1 MNSPSRDSSGRTIR
15 IATRQSPLALWQAE
29 TVAERL
35 RETHPDI
42 QVELLKITTKG
53 DRILDTPLSKI
64 GGKGLF
70 IKELEVAMLE
80 GKADIAVH
88 SMKDVTAEMPEGF
101 VLPTVLERGDPCDAL
116 VSNKYSSLDELPEGA
131 RIGSSSLR
139 RQCQLRANRPD
150 FEVDT
155 LRGNVGTRLS
165 KLDAGEFDA
174 IILAAA
180 GLRRLGMEDRIAAVL
195 PPEQSLPA
203 VGQGTVGIECRADD
217 AEVIALLEALND
229 APTAT
234 RTRAERAL
242 NARLQGSCDVPL
254 AGYAELAGDEIYLR
268 ALVGLPDGSR
278 VIRGER
284 RGAAEQ
290 AETIGRELAEEL
302 LERGA
307 GEILA
312 QLAEDH

>member
-1 MNSPSRDSSGRTIR
+1 MNSPARTIR

-35 RETHPDI
+35 RQTHPGI
-42 QVELLKITTKG
+42 NVELLRITTKG

-101 VLPTVLERGDPCDAL
+101 VLPAVLERGDPCDAL
-116 VSNKYSSLDELPEGA
+116 VSNRHASLDELPEGA

-139 RQCQLRANRPD
+139 RQCQLRAYRPD
-150 FEVDT
+150 FIVDT

-217 AEVIALLEALND
+217 AELIALLEALDD
-229 APTAT
+229 APTSI

-254 AGYAELAGDEIYLR
+254 AGYAELVGEELQLR

-284 RGAAEQ
+284 HGPAEQ
-290 AETIGRELAEEL
+290 AERIGTELAEEL
-302 LERGA
+302 LDRGA

-312 QLAEDH
+312 QLAEGH

>member
-1 MNSPSRDSSGRTIR
+1 MNSPARTIR

-29 TVAERL
+29 TVAAQL
-35 RETHPDI
+35 RETHANLE
-42 QVELLKITTKG
+42 VELLKITTRG

-101 VLPTVLERGDPCDAL
+101 VLPAVLERGDPCDAL
-116 VSNKYSSLDELPEGA
+116 VSNNYSSLDALPQGA

-139 RQCQLRANRPD
+139 RQCQLRAYRPD
-150 FEVDT
+150 FEVNT
-155 LRGNVGTRLS
+155 LRGNVGTRLA

-180 GLRRLGMEDRIAAVL
+180 GLRRLGLEERIAAVL

-217 AEVIALLEALND
+217 SELVSLLEALND
-229 APTAT
+229 SPTAI

-254 AGYAELAGDEIYLR
+254 AGYAELAGEEIHLR

-284 RGAAEQ
+284 RGPAEQ
-290 AETIGRELAEEL
+290 AERIGTGLAEEL
-302 LERGA
+302 LDRGA

-312 QLAEDH
+312 QLAQDH

>member
-1 MNSPSRDSSGRTIR
+1 MNASSRTIR
-15 IATRQSPLALWQAE
+15 IATRQSPLALWQAD

-35 RETHPDI
+35 RETHAGI
-42 QVELLKITTKG
+42 HVELVKITTKG

-80 GKADIAVH
+80 DRADIAVH
-88 SMKDVTAEMPEGF
+88 SMKDVTAEMPDGF
-101 VLPTVLERGDPCDAL
+101 VLAAVLERGDPCDAL
-116 VSNKYSSLDELPEGA
+116 VSNRYSSLDELPQGA

-139 RQCQLRANRPD
+139 RQCQLRAYRPD
-150 FEVDT
+150 FHVST
-155 LRGNVGTRLS
+155 LRGNVGTRLA

-180 GLRRLGMEDRIAAVL
+180 GLRRLGMEERIAAVL

-203 VGQGTVGIECRADD
+203 VGQGTVGIECRAND
-217 AEVIALLEALND
+217 AELIALLETLEDPA
-229 APTAT
+229 TAV

-254 AGYAELAGDEIYLR
+254 AGYAELAGDEIHLR
-268 ALVGLPDGSR
+268 ALVGLPDGTE

-284 RGAAEQ
+284 RGPVNDAE
-290 AETIGRELAEEL
+290 ALGTALAEEL

-307 GEILA
+307 DRILA
-312 QLAEDH
+312 RLAQEH

>member
-1 MNSPSRDSSGRTIR
+1 MNASSRTIR
-15 IATRQSPLALWQAE
+15 IATRQSPLALWQAD
-29 TVAERL
+29 TVADRL
-35 RETHPDI
+35 RETHANI
-42 QVELLKITTKG
+42 TVELLKITTKG

-80 GKADIAVH
+80 GHADIAVH

-101 VLPTVLERGDPCDAL
+101 VLAAVLERGDPCDAL
-116 VSNKYSSLDELPEGA
+116 VSNRYTSLDELPHGA

-139 RQCQLRANRPD
+139 RQCQLRAYRPD
-150 FEVDT
+150 FEVST

-165 KLDAGEFDA
+165 KLDAGDFDA

-180 GLRRLGMEDRIAAVL
+180 GLRRLGMEERIAAVL

-217 AEVIALLEALND
+217 AELISLLATLEDPA
-229 APTAT
+229 TAV

-254 AGYAELAGDEIYLR
+254 AAYAELAGDEIYLR
-268 ALVGLPDGSR
+268 ALVGMPDGTE

-284 RGAAEQ
+284 RGPVGEAE
-290 AETIGRELAEEL
+290 ALGTELGEEL

-307 GEILA
+307 DRILA
-312 QLAEDH
+312 RLAHQQ